1 MDENELKELL
11 EDFNKTANEIVKL
24 ENKRLEQDEMKNKR
38 EHTTR
43 RILIVFLCGIV
54 IAWIIGYFN
63 VPALTKYNIQTNGME
78 NSKTIVGDNV
88 KINDDK

>member
-1 MDENELKELL
+1 MDENELKKLL

-43 RILIVFLCGIV
+43 RIVSICITIIIGL
-54 IAWIIGYFN
+54 WIIGYYL
-63 VPALTKYNIQTNGME
+63 VPPVHNYQRIDDLDNGIAIQQN
-78 NSKTIVGDNV
+78 NN
-88 KINDDK
+88 